1 MPLQIAARNCRD
13 IASGGLY
20 TEPSLVEGLVDEKLV
35 LTEREQPKQAER
47 VISSQTAAFL
57 QKAMRASIEYGTSKK
72 GKPSANGA
80 GAKTSTAETG
90 QIVEGQQVVQSWIS
104 GFYPAS
110 NPKYVIT
117 VFAEDGV
124 GGGTSC
130 GPVFQEIA
138 DNLPIND

>member
-1 MPLQIAARNCRD
+1 M
-13 IASGGLY
+13 
-20 TEPSLVEGLVDEKLV
+20 
-35 LTEREQPKQAER
+35 
-47 VISSQTAAFL
+47 
-57 QKAMRASIEYGTSKK
+57 
-72 GKPSANGA
+72 
-80 GAKTSTAETG
+80 
-90 QIVEGQQVVQSWIS
+90 VQSWIS